1 MSLKEDNKARQCRAL
16 EEVLIKQN
24 LEVIPELFHTDWME
38 HRPEGELKHGEGAKN
53 TAMFYTAFP
62 DLNITVDDMIAEG
75 DKVVSR
81 ITMTGTFKGEY
92 HGIAPTGKKFEAKGI
107 NIIKWVDGK
116 EVEAWAVFDTLT
128 FFRQLG
134 IPIPEQVKE
143 YKR

>member
-62 DLNITVDDMIAEG
+62 DLNITIDDMIAEG
-75 DKVVSR
+75 DKTVTRLAMS
-81 ITMTGTFKGEY
+81 GTFTGEFR
-92 HGIAPTGKKFEAKGI
+92 GIPPTGKKFSSTGI
-107 NIIKWVDGK
+107 LITQWLDGK
-116 EVEAWAVFDTLT
+116 EKESWMVYDQLNFY
-128 FFRQLG
+128 RQLG
-134 IPIPEQVKE
+134 ITIPE
-143 YKR
+143 